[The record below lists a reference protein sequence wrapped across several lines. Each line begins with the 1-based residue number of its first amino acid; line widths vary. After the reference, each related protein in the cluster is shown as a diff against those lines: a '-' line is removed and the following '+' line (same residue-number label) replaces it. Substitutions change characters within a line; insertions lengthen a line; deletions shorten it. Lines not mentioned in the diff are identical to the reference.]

1 MELVVGKFHEWE
13 NFKFCQLLMEFVLK
27 KTPGHNYMNI
37 LTVVLIVY
45 TVGLNS
51 HDHFIL
57 CFWLC
62 EASSGFRAL

>member
-1 MELVVGKFHEWE
+1 
-13 NFKFCQLLMEFVLK
+13 MEFVLK

-37 LTVVLIVY
+37 LTVVLNVC

-51 HDHFIL
+51 YDHFKALL